1 MALTQGTLF
10 RQRRFWTA
18 PLALLLAVMLVVFS
32 EYSFQKTGA
41 VVAARNQM
49 MDHRQELNRLL
60 RFMLRA
66 ESGQRSYLLTGQ
78 LQYKQPFSADL
89 KEVEDALTQIDAQY
103 AASPDRRDDVRELRT
118 LVRRKLSQLNASLAA
133 FEEGRDE
140 WRELVLSDI
149 ERENMARI
157 ESLVQKLVQSETL
170 QLETNHVVL
179 TRTFIF
185 SRVGIVLLV
194 IFCCLALLLSIKH
207 ARRLALER
215 EARAIELLGERDRL
229 EAEVQRRTHQLTE
242 IAKHLQ
248 TAREDERGR
257 LARELHDELGGLLT
271 AAKLDVARLRKKL
284 PDAPADLTE
293 RITHLVT
300 TLDAGIALKRRI
312 IEDLRPSSLSNLGLV
327 PSLEILCGE
336 FTERSGIQVII
347 HLDEVKLPQY
357 AQLTIYR
364 LVQEAFTNTAKYA
377 QATSVKVALS
387 SDRGWASVS
396 VEDNG
401 IGFDPQALPPS
412 THGLAGMQFRV
423 QSGNGELSIW
433 SRPGQGTRII
443 ARLPESVER

>member
-10 RQRRFWTA
+10 RQRKFWTA
-18 PLALLLAVMLVVFS
+18 PLALLLAVVLVVFS
-32 EYSFQKTGA
+32 EYSFRKTGE

-60 RFMLRA
+60 RSMLHA
-66 ESGQRSYLLTGQ
+66 ESGQRGYLLTGR
-78 LQYKQPFSADL
+78 LQYKQPFVAASTQ
-89 KEVEDALTQIDAQY
+89 VEDALSKIESQY
-103 AASPDRRDDVRELRT
+103 TGVPERQADLRELRT
-118 LVRRKLSQLNASLAA
+118 QVRRKVDQLNASLLA

-140 WRELVLSDI
+140 WRELVLVDI
-149 ERENMARI
+149 ERENMAGI
-157 ESLVQKLVQSETL
+157 EGLVQKLVQSENR
-170 QLETNHVVL
+170 QLEQNHLVL
-179 TRTFIF
+179 TRTFVF
-185 SRVGIVLLV
+185 SRLGIVLLV
-194 IFCCLALLLSIKH
+194 IFCCLALLVSIKQ

-229 EAEVQRRTHQLTE
+229 EAQVQRRTHQLTE

-284 PDAPADLTE
+284 PDASAELAE

-312 IEDLRPSSLSNLGLV
+312 IEDLRPSSLTNLGLV
-327 PSLEILCGE
+327 PSLEILCAE
-336 FTERSGIQVII
+336 FTERSGIQVIP
-347 HLDEVKLPQY
+347 HLTEVKLQQY

-364 LVQEAFTNTAKYA
+364 LVQEALTNTAKYA
-377 QATSVKVALS
+377 QATTVKVVLNS
-387 SDRGWASVS
+387 EQGWASVS

-401 IGFDPQALPPS
+401 IGFDPDALPPS

-433 SRPGQGTRII
+433 SRPGEGTRII